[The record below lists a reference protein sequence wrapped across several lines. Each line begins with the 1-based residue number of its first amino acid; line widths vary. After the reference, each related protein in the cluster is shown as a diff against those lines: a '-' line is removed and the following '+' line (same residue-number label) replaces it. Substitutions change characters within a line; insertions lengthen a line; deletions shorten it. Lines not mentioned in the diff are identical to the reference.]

1 MKKDTVRLIVAAL
14 SGLLIGSTLQ
24 YLIDD
29 PVIRRQKKS
38 YDELADRYNEKTQKL
53 IETIADVETAK
64 VLNAQVATYACSL
77 RKALD
82 QYEDF

>member
-1 MKKDTVRLIVAAL
+1 MEKDTVKLIVAAL

-38 YDELADRYNEKTQKL
+38 YNELADRYDEKSQKL

-64 VLNAQVATYACSL
+64 VLNAQVAAYACSL

>member
-1 MKKDTVRLIVAAL
+1 MEKDTIRLIVAAL
-14 SGLLIGSTLQ
+14 CGLLVGSTLQ

-29 PVIRRQKKS
+29 PIIRKQKKS
-38 YDELADRYNEKTQKL
+38 YDELANRYNEKSQKL

-64 VLNAQVATYACSL
+64 VLNAQVATYACNL

-82 QYEDF
+82 RYEDF